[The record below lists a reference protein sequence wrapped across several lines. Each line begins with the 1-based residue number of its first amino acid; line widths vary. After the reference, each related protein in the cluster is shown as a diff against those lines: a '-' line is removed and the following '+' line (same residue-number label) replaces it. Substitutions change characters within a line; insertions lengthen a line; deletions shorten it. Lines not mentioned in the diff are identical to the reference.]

1 MHAIVIEDKQLR
13 WAEVPD
19 PEPGDGEVVVDVT
32 AAAVNRADLLQRQGH
47 YPPPPG
53 APDYPGLECSG
64 VISAVGPG
72 AGDHHVGERVCALLA
87 GGGYAERVAVP
98 AGQLLPV
105 PAGLSLVEAAALPE
119 VACTVWSNVVA
130 HDRLRAGE
138 TFLVHG
144 GGSGIGTFAVQLGK
158 ALGATVLVTARA
170 AKHERLRALGAD
182 VTIDYSE
189 HDFVRVVHDVTGG
202 RGADVVLDIIGAKYL
217 SRNIEA
223 LAPNGRISVIGM
235 QGGARA
241 ELDLGALMA
250 KRGSVSS
257 TSLRARPIAEKAR
270 IVAGVRDRVWPL
282 VAAGLVKPVIDTTFP
297 LAEAGEA
304 QRLME
309 SGDHFGKIVLLR

>member
-1 MHAIVIEDKQLR
+1 
-13 WAEVPD
+13 
-19 PEPGDGEVVVDVT
+19 
-32 AAAVNRADLLQRQGH
+32 
-47 YPPPPG
+47 
-53 APDYPGLECSG
+53 
-64 VISAVGPG
+64 
-72 AGDHHVGERVCALLA
+72 
-87 GGGYAERVAVP
+87 
-98 AGQLLPV
+98 
-105 PAGLSLVEAAALPE
+105 
-119 VACTVWSNVVA
+119 VWSNVVA
-130 HDRLRAGE
+130 HDRLKAGE

-144 GGSGIGTFAVQLGK
+144 GGSGIGTFAVQLGT

-189 HDFVRVVHDVTGG
+189 QDFVRVVHDTTGG
-202 RGADVVLDIIGAKYL
+202 RGVDVVLDIIGAKYL

-250 KRGSVSS
+250 KRGSISS

-270 IVAGVRDRVWPL
+270 IVAGVRDQVWPL

-297 LAEAGEA
+297 LAEAARA
-304 QRLME
+304 QRVME
-309 SGDHFGKIVLLR
+309 SGDHLGKIVLLR